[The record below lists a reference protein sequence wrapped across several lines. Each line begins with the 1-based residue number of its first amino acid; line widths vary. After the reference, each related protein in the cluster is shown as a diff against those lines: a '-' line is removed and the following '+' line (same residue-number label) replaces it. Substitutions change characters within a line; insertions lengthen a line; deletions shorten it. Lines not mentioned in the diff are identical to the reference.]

1 MVDPRIPHAFLPPD
15 GLSPR
20 PAVSLPEPDVAL
32 VETPPLL
39 PFPSPPCSPSPPSPA
54 TAAAAAAV
62 LLPSP
67 SCLVAGDTTR
77 LHTTMLP
84 PSPGAARETETET
97 ARETEA
103 EIATYE
109 RSAQRARAEA
119 NELAGSLDA
128 LTEALS
134 SVMTRRRE
142 LAGRSDLTRSEV
154 GELAELEQTLA
165 DCSQHLADL
174 WLRWTTV
181 VVQAHDHEQRARRL
195 RSRGL

>member
-15 GLSPR
+15 GPSPR

-32 VETPPLL
+32 VETTPLL
-39 PFPSPPCSPSPPSPA
+39 PFPSPPSPA
-54 TAAAAAAV
+54 TAAAV
-62 LLPSP
+62 PLPPP

-84 PSPGAARETETET
+84 PSPGVARETETDT
-97 ARETEA
+97 VRETEA
-103 EIATYE
+103 EIATHE

-134 SVMTRRRE
+134 RVMKRRRE
-142 LAGRSDLTRSEV
+142 LASRSDLTRSEA
-154 GELAELEQTLA
+154 GELAELEHTVS
-165 DCSQHLADL
+165 DRSQHLADL

-181 VVQAHDHEQRARRL
+181 VVQAHDHEQRARHL
-195 RSRGL
+195 RSRGQ